1 MTSPFKNILV
11 YLDGSESSM
20 SAAMY
25 AVLLAKSTNS
35 HLHAIYV
42 VNTKALNDLVKA
54 HIFISQ
60 EKNEYLQDIGKDA
73 KRHINHAIKLA
84 ASKGVELITEI
95 KEGYPAMEVMNYI
108 KENKI
113 DLLALGALNE
123 IRSRRDELTSEVDRM
138 MRTAPCPVIVTKDDD
153 SIWDLFEE
161 E

>member
-1 MTSPFKNILV
+1 MRSPFQNILV

-35 HLHAIYV
+35 RLHAIYV
-42 VNTKALNDLVKA
+42 VNSKALNDLVKA

-73 KRHINHAIKLA
+73 TRHINHAKKLA
-84 ASKGVELITEI
+84 QSKDVEIFTEI
-95 KEGYPAMEVMNYI
+95 KEGYPAIEVMKYV

-113 DLLALGALNE
+113 DLLALGAINE
-123 IRSRRDELTSEVDRM
+123 IRSRREELTSEVDRM